1 MYRLPKYSRST
12 SVTWSAYSDI
22 ECSRLFLYYWLLIRR
37 TNPLVTWFPPV
48 VYSAAREVAGFTS
61 LLLKEMTLRGY
72 NVGLW
77 GFECWRIWIT
87 VSRFLALVFHYS
99 SWCVCVCVWGI
110 FYSYFFK
117 GYLLNVRAAFDGLAR
132 LYTATCVGSSNGL
145 VWESFGVEFVSCY
158 CFLTNSVADFHIR
171 KK

>member
-99 SWCVCVCVWGI
+99 SWCVCVCEEFFIVI
-110 FYSYFFK
+110 FLK
-117 GYLLNVRAAFDGLAR
+117 
-132 LYTATCVGSSNGL
+132 ATCWTCVLLSTAWPGFIPPRVSGHRMVWFGRAL
-145 VWESFGVEFVSCY
+145 VLNLYPATVF
-158 CFLTNSVADFHIR
+158 
-171 KK
+171 